1 MAKPDRHIGKEEKM
15 MNALGIPTT
24 YITTLHTDSGHGWLA
39 VSRGMLT
46 ELGIAQKIT
55 SCSYQKGSTVYLEED
70 VDAVIFTKAMEKR
83 GVEVSYSTSNVDG
96 DSPIRGY
103 DRYQA

>member
-1 MAKPDRHIGKEEKM
+1 M
-15 MNALGIPTT
+15 
-24 YITTLHTDSGHGWLA
+24 ITN
-39 VSRGMLT
+39 
-46 ELGIAQKIT
+46 
-55 SCSYQKGSTVYLEED
+55 CSYQKGSTVYLEED
-70 VDAVIFTKAMEKR
+70 IDAVIFTKAMAKR